1 MSQMTYATRRKAET
15 TRVDGQAASAGPSLD
30 HLRGGAV
37 PTSEQLGHKVDLPG
51 AIRAKMEASFG
62 ADLSG
67 VELYESQTVA
77 DAGAQAVTMG
87 NKIGFAPG
95 RLDFATSGGQALL
108 GHELSHVVSQ
118 ARGEVAGAGF
128 LNDHALEARA
138 DREGAMAAAGQ
149 SVYGG
154 PVTPLSAS
162 SASVAASPIQ
172 AKKPPKISEPTL
184 IDHNSMS
191 RQQALAMFQGEHDAA
206 MEEAS
211 ALEGEAQFNAQLRA
225 ENRFGRQMAA
235 LMEGMSDEE
244 LRGDIQFQQAV
255 IGNAGQAANRELLHE
270 ERVGGA
276 APDAAKLNAASLR
289 SSGTQGAQRPMS
301 TMMTRMLGGAERLSQ
316 LEDGENAGV
325 SAKRLMDENP
335 EVVDMLQDFRQA
347 VYAGTNSL
355 FKGNEELQSQAIMN
369 NFVNRVL
376 TPPLASSGDAGKKKK
391 SVGIMRQLK
400 LTADGAGLSNDTEGN
415 RSFMHMLASHRTG
428 SAESPKKETLAARRS
443 RLRRQHF
450 RG

>member
-118 ARGEVAGAGF
+118 ARGEVAGVGF

-211 ALEGEAQFNAQLRA
+211 ALEGEAQFNAQQRA
-225 ENRFGRQMAA
+225 GNRFGRQMAA

-255 IGNAGQAANRELLHE
+255 IGNAGQVANRELLHE
-270 ERVGGA
+270 ERKGGA

-289 SSGTQGAQRPMS
+289 GKATEGAQRPMS
-301 TMMTRMLGGAERLSQ
+301 TMMTRMLGGAEGLNH

-335 EVVDMLQDFRQA
+335 EVVGMLQDFRQTA
-347 VYAGTNSL
+347 YTGTNSL
-355 FKGNEELQSQAIMN
+355 YKGNEELQSQAIMN

-376 TPPLASSGDAGKKKK
+376 TPPLSTSGDREKLRKA
-391 SVGIMRQLK
+391 VGIQRELK
-400 LTADGAGLSNDTEGN
+400 LTGDGAGLSNDTEGN